1 VILAG
6 FTIILYGARRPRK
19 IWFSLTSRGVQIENR
34 LFPYENIRSF
44 WIYYD
49 PPYKKILT
57 IELKRVFM
65 PAVSIPLGDTDP
77 NILREHLLKFVKEK
91 RHEESIT
98 ETLSRLLGF

>member
-1 VILAG
+1 
-6 FTIILYGARRPRK
+6 
-19 IWFSLTSRGVQIENR
+19 
-34 LFPYENIRSF
+34 
-44 WIYYD
+44 
-49 PPYKKILT
+49 
-57 IELKRVFM
+57 M